1 MPAHFTH
8 IFAARRVAD
17 YLLTGAA
24 EEWPTA
30 TAVRGLPYQAAY
42 CGQIMKNWEKYAA
55 TGAIGPDLFYF
66 SQDYGGAPL
75 TEFSDSIMLSL
86 AVYFFYNSAK
96 KDNWE
101 PLLKILDKV
110 NSTVGGLV
118 RFVIKLEQVWQGFVK
133 TWESTLGPFLNP
145 ASLLDDLT
153 GGVLE
158 EAQVAL
164 GELKT
169 GLINFLEQEVLSY
182 ADFFMMFDT
191 GVAKGSDEQSL
202 TWGDMVH
209 YRRTSEIAKNLIRQ
223 AEAIRDSAT
232 GDQAD
237 NQQKFEQLLAF
248 ALGWLTHV
256 GTDTVGHSFTN
267 TQCGGPYRNHP
278 QRHHLIENHMDAWN
292 YRHGATVP
300 PNPPDPL
307 AANDTYPDLTSSALA
322 FAVSIHGDDPH
333 HDPPG
338 RPDAIPADRDAATA
352 AMRADGELPEWMANA
367 IVKALIRTYS
377 FDADKVDPALTFDQQ
392 VADAAA
398 RDERAQHDG
407 VQVAKENGDSYFDLA
422 KFRPPTHPLIYGGME
437 FQNSIRDRNLL
448 VQAIL
453 DITGNEP
460 DSPVNELLALIVPD
474 PQDHLDVPHGFPLPW
489 QVQTCYQIMLWY
501 YNQFYTTGV
510 WSLSKPRK
518 PDPVTLPPP
527 QDFVNLLGG
536 PDDSQG
542 PGANDSGEDLC
553 DAIKAAIEWID
564 RVIDAAVKL
573 VGDLIKMLASP
584 GSYPIRYG
592 LYLVAM
598 AVWDV
603 TVKVHE
609 ILAHIGFAVP
619 HGLVKYHDGDELML
633 PDEIDEPLITI
644 GGGVDD
650 AFRQALADALDPMG
664 NLDQNADVAGDRNV
678 PDPLYPLYLPISYTT
693 AGGAIAP
700 VTVTKPGTGDRWL
713 KGQEFRRP
721 WAYPVQAVYQQ
732 PNVRDTYMANFRELL
747 SGQGSEVI
755 TKAGPY
761 AAKTTPEV
769 LFRADP
775 GDPQIR
781 GTYEASGSPPE
792 TERINLSALPGDGSS
807 GPLGSPVTFS
817 AYLIGTILNDRS
829 YRTQFNLDSD
839 RAYGYLTWDW
849 NRSDVPDLATAATGA
864 EVDHDDLHHLY
875 PLPITPPQST
885 PPPKAPPKPTK
896 TTWGG
901 PQQPLLMHYIDQHPR
916 QP

>member
-8 IFAARRVAD
+8 IFATRRVAD
-17 YLLTGAA
+17 YLLTGTVD
-24 EEWPTA
+24 EWPTSD
-30 TAVRGLPYQAAY
+30 GPLPYGPHY
-42 CGQIMKNWEKYAA
+42 CGTVMQKWEKYAA

-66 SQDYGGAPL
+66 SQDYGSDPLAPL
-75 TEFSDSIMLSL
+75 SDSIMLSL

-96 KDNWE
+96 AENWE
-101 PLLKILDKV
+101 PLLKILDDA
-110 NSTVGGLV
+110 NSTVGRLV
-118 RFVIKLEQVWQGFVK
+118 RFVIKLEQIWREFVK
-133 TWESTLGPFLNP
+133 TWESTLGPLLDP
-145 ASLLDDLT
+145 AANLLDDLT

-169 GLINFLEQEVLSY
+169 GLINFLEQEALSY
-182 ADFFMMFDT
+182 LDFFMLFDT
-191 GVAKGSDEQSL
+191 GVNKGSDEQSL

-223 AEAIRDSAT
+223 AEEIRDSQD
-232 GDQAD
+232 GDHAD
-237 NQQKFEQLLAF
+237 NVQKFEQLLAF

-292 YRHGATVP
+292 YRHGTTAP

-322 FAVSIHGDDPH
+322 FAVSIHDDDPH
-333 HDPPG
+333 HDPQG
-338 RPDAIPADRDAATA
+338 RPDVIPADKDAAKA
-352 AMRADGELPEWMANA
+352 AMSADGELPDWMANA

-377 FDADKVDPALTFDQQ
+377 YAADAVDPALTFDEQ
-392 VADAAA
+392 VAAAA
-398 RDERAQHDG
+398 DGDEKAQG
-407 VQVAKENGDSYFDLA
+407 AG
-422 KFRPPTHPLIYGGME
+422 FRPPTHPLIFGGKN
-437 FQNSIRDRNLL
+437 FQNSLRDGNVL

-453 DITGNEP
+453 DITGNQP
-460 DSPVNELLALIVPD
+460 DGPVNELLDLIVPD
-474 PQDHLDVPHGFPLPW
+474 PQDNLDVPPGFPLPW

-501 YNQFYTTGV
+501 YNMFYTTGG
-510 WSLSKPRK
+510 WSLRKPRQ

-542 PGANDSGEDLC
+542 PGVPDSPEDLC

-564 RVIDAAVKL
+564 RVIDAAGKL
-573 VGDLIKMLASP
+573 IGDLIKMLASP

-619 HGLVKYHDGDELML
+619 HGLVRYDGSGELML
-633 PDEIDEPLITI
+633 GDEIDEPLITI

-664 NLDQNADVAGDRNV
+664 RLDKQANV
-678 PDPLYPLYLPISYTT
+678 PPTHDVPDKNYPLYLPVSYLGGTT
-693 AGGAIAP
+693 TPI
-700 VTVTKPGTGDRWL
+700 TVTKPFPPGTTERWL
-713 KGQEFRRP
+713 KAQEFRRP
-721 WAYPVQAVYQQ
+721 WAYPAETVSEQ
-732 PNVRDTYMANFRELL
+732 PHAQDHSVANFRERLD
-747 SGQGSEVI
+747 GQDPAVTTI
-755 TKAGPY
+755 AGPY
-761 AAKTTPEV
+761 AAGTTPEV
-769 LFRADP
+769 LFHADH
-775 GDPQIR
+775 GDSGIRSSYEQSGGPRDTEQISR
-781 GTYEASGSPPE
+781 D
-792 TERINLSALPGDGSS
+792 ALPKFGRS
-807 GPLGSPVTFS
+807 GPLGSPITFS
-817 AYLIGTILNDRS
+817 AHLIGIILNDRS
-829 YRTQFNLDSD
+829 YGTQFNLDSD

-849 NRSDVPDLATAATGA
+849 DRRPVPDLEAAKDGQY
-864 EVDHDDLHHLY
+864 VDKDDLGHLY
-875 PLPITPPQST
+875 PLPVNPPQNT
-885 PPPKAPPKPTK
+885 PPKADKA
-896 TTWGG
+896 TWLG
-901 PQQPLLMHYIDQHPR
+901 PVAPLSMHYIDQRP